1 MSHSPLHQ
9 PKGVVLR
16 PGLDSHA
23 QGMTAGF
30 QGLSCEPKRPDLKK
44 KKLAVLSQ
52 KLSLASGIRDRS
64 PWKEITLEKEVDK
77 LSEKMS

>member
-1 MSHSPLHQ
+1 MSSGVHL

-16 PGLDSHA
+16 PAHDSHA

-30 QGLSCEPKRPDLKK
+30 QGLSCEPKRSDLK

-52 KLSLASGIRDRS
+52 KLPLASGIRDRS